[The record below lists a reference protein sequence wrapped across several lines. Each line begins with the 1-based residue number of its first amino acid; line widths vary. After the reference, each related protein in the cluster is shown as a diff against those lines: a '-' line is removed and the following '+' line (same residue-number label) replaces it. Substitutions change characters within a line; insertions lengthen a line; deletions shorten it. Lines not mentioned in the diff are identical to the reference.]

1 MTEEN
6 AEGVAYL
13 KALKR
18 SGPTAT
24 VAGTVPATITF
35 QEDRPDEG
43 RPDLE
48 VASENL
54 DAPAQFGGA
63 ERRRSARYKC
73 AGGAELR
80 EANCNTVHTWAS
92 FTDISMLGC
101 YVEAQATYPVG
112 ADLQMKLQANGFK
125 ILAKGK
131 VRVNYPHLG
140 MGIAF
145 VELSEEDQTS
155 LKELVASITQTAL
168 LVEPQ
173 ISLPSFAP
181 QESRPEI
188 TNPMAAVQA
197 LVEVFQNL
205 KVLTRAEFLRVL
217 RTSQS
222 SRPRF

>member
-1 MTEEN
+1 MTQEN

-13 KALKR
+13 KALR
-18 SGPTAT
+18 CSGPTAA
-24 VAGTVPATITF
+24 VAVTARAAIAI
-35 QEDRPDEG
+35 EEARPGLD
-43 RPDLE
+43 

-54 DAPAQFGGA
+54 EPPSRFGGA
-63 ERRRSARYKC
+63 EKRRSARYKC
-73 AGGAELR
+73 AGGVELR
-80 EANCNTVHTWAS
+80 EVNCNTVHTWAS

-101 YVEAQATYPVG
+101 YVESQATYPVG

-145 VELSEEDQTS
+145 VELSEENQTS
-155 LKELVASITQTAL
+155 LQGLVASITRPAL
-168 LVEPQ
+168 IVEPEMT
-173 ISLPSFAP
+173 LPAFAP
-181 QESRPEI
+181 QEGRPAI
-188 TNPMAAVQA
+188 TNPMAAVLA
-197 LVEVFQNL
+197 LIEVFQNL
-205 KVLTRAEFLRVL
+205 QVLTRAEFLRVL